1 MKNNLPFDNFFVL
14 PVLLTRHPARRWRAL
29 GLGLLLVL
37 LLGIRVQAAVIYTV
51 GASGTYP
58 TIGAALAAVPSP
70 LTQAYE
76 LHLLDAAYTESV
88 TLDKTGTAANTLTL
102 RPAPGVA
109 SVVITGTLTF
119 GAGSSYATV
128 SGHNGTVA
136 RTLTLRQSS
145 TSAPTVRFGGDA
157 SDNTVREAVV
167 LGANTLLAGGVVEVG
182 AGAGAGNDRNT
193 ITLSHVGNASPSPLP
208 ANLVYAATAGTG
220 VNDRFTLTDSQLY
233 NFTTT
238 GVLVGAGNGDA
249 WNISRNSLYYN
260 AAAVPTTAQT
270 GIRFAPGAGAN
281 DVLLSGN
288 YIGGRAAGATGGIW
302 TNAGTQNFFG
312 IVISCSSSTVLTN
325 EVTGN
330 TVSEVGLNGTGPA
343 ALTALSVDAGR
354 AELTGNALTNLTNTG
369 PVAQGVNSLV
379 SKATTILTAFTVGND
394 QLMLV
399 ESGSTLVLGDLTNA
413 GILTLAG
420 GDIRINGNFTNSGT
434 LAQTNGVLE
443 IKGDMLNTGAFSST
457 TGLVKLTGAGNQKVS
472 GGLYFNLEVS
482 GGGTKT
488 FTDDAEVFAGV
499 QMNGGV
505 LATSSVLGD
514 FRLKLGAQATLAETD
529 ASYVLGRVEVR
540 RTPALGLSENFG
552 GVGLELLPAPAS
564 PLPGSTLVTRV
575 TGTAPVGA
583 GGRQGIL
590 RYFDITAPV
599 STGLNVAMT
608 FGYFT
613 HELNG
618 IPVANL
624 RFFKSVNAGGT
635 WQNMGRS
642 ADGPAP
648 GGGYAVLNNVG
659 GFSRW
664 TLGNLTNPLPVGL
677 TAFRAERQGRHA
689 LLTWATATELDNAGF
704 GLEVS
709 TDGKA
714 FRQIGYVAAEGTG
727 SSTMARSYRF
737 VATAEAPAG
746 RRYYR
751 LRQDDR
757 NGPSSYY
764 GPQVLDFDAAP
775 AALAAYPTRFGPDLT
790 VALSH
795 PTATA
800 ATLRLLDGLG
810 REVWQQALPLAAGAA
825 PQHVQ
830 PACPPGTYILTATTP
845 DGQVLRQRVVRE

>member
-1 MKNNLPFDNFFVL
+1 MKHNLLPSKSFVFVET
-14 PVLLTRHPARRWRAL
+14 PAWHPARRWRIL
-29 GLGLLLVL
+29 GLGLLLLL
-37 LLGIRVQAAVIYTV
+37 LLGIRVQAATIYTV
-51 GASGTYP
+51 GASGTYS
-58 TIGAALAAVPSP
+58 TIALALAAVPSP

-76 LHLLDAAYTESV
+76 LHLLDASYAESV
-88 TLDKTGTAANTLTL
+88 TLTKTGTAVNTLTL

-109 SVVITGTLTF
+109 SVVIAGTFTF
-119 GAGSSYATV
+119 GAGSSYATL
-128 SGHNGTVA
+128 SGYNGTLTRA
-136 RTLTLRQSS
+136 LTLKQ
-145 TSAPTVRFGGDA
+145 TNAALPTLRFIGDA
-157 SDNTVREAVV
+157 SFNTVREAVV
-167 LGANTLLAGGVVEVG
+167 LGSNTLLAGGVVEVG
-182 AGAGAGNDRNT
+182 AAVTAGNDRNT
-193 ITLSHVGNASPSPLP
+193 ITLSYVGNASAALLP

-220 VNDRFTLTDSQLY
+220 VNDNFTLTDSELY
-233 NFTTT
+233 NFTGT
-238 GVLVGAGNGDA
+238 GVLVGAGNGDQ
-249 WNISRNSLYYN
+249 WTISRNSFYYN
-260 AAAVPTTAQT
+260 VVAVPTTAQT
-270 GIRFAPGAGAN
+270 GIRFVPGAGAN
-281 DVLLSGN
+281 DLLLSN
-288 YIGGRAAGATGGIW
+288 NFIGGRAAGATGGIW
-302 TNAGTQNFFG
+302 TNTGIQDFFG
-312 IVISCSSSTVLTN
+312 IVVGCSSSTLLTN
-325 EVTGN
+325 EVTNN
-330 TVSEVGLNGTGPA
+330 TVSQVSLTGTGPE

-354 AELTGNALTNLTNTG
+354 AELTGNALTTLTNTG
-369 PVAQGVNSLV
+369 PLANGVNSLV
-379 SKATTILTAFTVGND
+379 SKATTILSAFSVGSG

-420 GDIRINGNFTNSGT
+420 GDIRINGNFANSGT
-434 LAQTNGVLE
+434 LAQTDGVLE

-457 TGLVKLTGAGNQKVS
+457 TGLVKLTGPGSQKVS
-472 GGLYFNLEVS
+472 GGLYFNLEVN
-482 GGGTKT
+482 GGGVKT

-499 QMNGGV
+499 QMTSGI

-540 RTPALGLSENFG
+540 RLPALGLSEDFG
-552 GVGLELLPAPAS
+552 GVGLTLLPAPAS
-564 PLPGSTLVTRV
+564 LLPGSTLVTRV
-575 TGTAPVGA
+575 TGTAPVGV

-590 RYFDITAPV
+590 RYYDVAAPV
-599 STGLNVAMT
+599 ATGLNVAMT
-608 FGYFT
+608 IKYFA

-624 RFFKSVNAGGT
+624 RFFKSVNAGAS
-635 WQNMGRS
+635 WQGLGRS
-642 ADGPAP
+642 AAGA
-648 GGGYAVLNNVG
+648 GYAVLNNVS

-664 TLGNLTNPLPVGL
+664 TLGDLAAPLPVTL
-677 TAFRAERQGRHA
+677 TAFRAERQSRYA
-689 LLTWATATELDNAGF
+689 LLTWATATEVNNAGF

-709 TDGKA
+709 ADGKA
-714 FRQIGYVAAEGTG
+714 FRQIGYVAAVGAG
-727 SSTMARSYRF
+727 SGPAPRSYRF
-737 VATAEAPAG
+737 LDAAEPLAG

-757 NGPSSYY
+757 NGPATYY

-810 REVWQQALPLAAGAA
+810 REVWQHALPLGASAA

-830 PACPPGTYILTATTP
+830 PACAPGPYTLTATTP